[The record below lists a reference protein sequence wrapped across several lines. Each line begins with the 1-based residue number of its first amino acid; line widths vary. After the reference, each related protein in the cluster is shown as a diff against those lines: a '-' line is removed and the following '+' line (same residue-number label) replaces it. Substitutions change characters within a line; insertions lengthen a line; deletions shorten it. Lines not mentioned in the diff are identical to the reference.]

1 MLRGVNM
8 NTKIYFQNGKNI
20 SSTFDNELFFLSI
33 QRKNGRFWDEA
44 KIIFYKNNYRNCYS
58 VYGIECKIQYNDF
71 EIGKIPMYVLD
82 DYKEFKLYEV
92 IFNEELNPKFKTVIK
107 KAIKLIEDENKDL
120 PFNTLSK
127 YIRERIEERNNEIL
141 NLLNDFLK
149 ETEENKNEI

>member
-1 MLRGVNM
+1 
-8 NTKIYFQNGKNI
+8 
-20 SSTFDNELFFLSI
+20 
-33 QRKNGRFWDEA
+33 
-44 KIIFYKNNYRNCYS
+44 
-58 VYGIECKIQYNDF
+58 
-71 EIGKIPMYVLD
+71 MYVLD